1 MKINANAKIN
11 LALDVTGKRDDG
23 YHEVCM
29 ILQEIDL
36 CDTLE
41 IALTDDGEI
50 HLSCDGLEDTDKC
63 DNLAYKA
70 ARLFLDYLGSKN
82 GCNIKLTKNIPVG
95 AGLAGGSADAAA
107 VLKALNSLF
116 KEPFGE
122 EKLKELGLR
131 LGADVPFC
139 IMGGTA
145 LGEGIGEKLN
155 SLYGMMPFW
164 AALIKPEK
172 SISTKEAYH
181 KIDST
186 EVEHPDV
193 LKCAKHIKQGEMEEL
208 FGSAGNVFEYVAKD
222 EIPEIDDIKSHFISK
237 GALFSM
243 MSGSGPTVF
252 GLFDDENAARKAL
265 ESFSGVCEC
274 RHLAKI
280 ITD

>member
-36 CDTLE
+36 CDTVDIE
-41 IALTDDGEI
+41 LTDDGEI

-63 DNLAYKA
+63 DNLAYKS
-70 ARLFLDYLGSKN
+70 ARLFLDELCSKN
-82 GCNIKLTKNIPVG
+82 GCNIKLIKNIPIG

-139 IMGGTA
+139 ISGGTA
-145 LGEGIGEKLN
+145 LGEGIGEKLS
-155 SLYGMMPFW
+155 SLYGMVPFW
-164 AALIKPEK
+164 VALIKPKK
-172 SISTKEAYH
+172 SISTKEAYR
-181 KIDST
+181 KIDSADL
-186 EVEHPDV
+186 EHPDV
-193 LKCAKHIKQGEMEEL
+193 LKCAEYIKCGEMEEL
-208 FGSAGNVFEYVAKD
+208 FSLSGNVFECVAKD
-222 EIPEIDDIKSHFISK
+222 EIPEIEAIKEHFILK